1 MAKALGVGGIFLKSR
16 SPRKLARW
24 YSRCLGLSLAG
35 PTMAMF
41 KPSGMP
47 KASYTVWSVFSASSR
62 YFKPSA
68 SQHMV
73 NFVVDNVEGVL
84 AKVVAEGGKAVG
96 RIQDTPYGRFG
107 WFVDPD
113 GNKVELWQLAP
124 VKRRGSTKRR

>member
-1 MAKALGVGGIFLKSR
+1 MAKALGVGGIFFKSR
-16 SPRKLARW
+16 SPRKLAQW
-24 YSRCLGLSLAG
+24 YSRCLGFPLAG

-41 KPSGMP
+41 KPSHA

-68 SQHMV
+68 SRHMV
-73 NFVVDNVEGVL
+73 NFVVDDVEGVL
-84 AKVVAEGGKAVG
+84 AKVVAARGKTVV
-96 RIQDTPYGRFG
+96 RVQDTPYGRFG

-113 GNKVELWQLAP
+113 GNKVELWQLVP